1 MTPTAFTRYCRTH
14 VRHRTPN
21 DENPKTLADI
31 VREET
36 GDGRIIVRFLI
47 EVMQGQIDDSKPCHR
62 LDAARQLLNL
72 GFDGAQSVIQSV
84 SQSASVRAPSTAPRN
99 PADQGSQTSSSWK
112 PPTAKIAVR
121 FLVDVMQGNLQDFK
135 PHHRLAAAKELLR
148 RGFDNTPGHSD
159 DEYADQDESFDDD
172 DPRTPEQRD
181 PNSPNYVDR
190 YAHLYNKEDD
200 PFDFENYDEE
210 QYRRDGDGGR
220 ALRHIYGSKEVR
232 IVAIDAVNHHHCDTG
247 FDETYIPD
255 RDFTPIENPEDDPY
269 GKGSYGYNALRFAY
283 GDNDC
288 VRAANKA
295 VAEFKKRKAEHP
307 EGESENE
314 GPPVDRPSTS
324 FPQHNGNSSSDD
336 DDTMP
341 PDHWSRPYLDRLRN
355 SSTETD
361 KSSEDPDP
369 PSSVPPE
376 RPQVGAGF
384 KPDRGLA
391 RPSTGRESKSPENPD
406 PGESE
411 VPQIIRRQGPAQEK
425 TRQNLRRPAGRKP
438 APMQGPRRLPKRDRQ
453 HLVSRHLRRPVTRTK
468 CCQRR
473 TPAARSRL

>member
-1 MTPTAFTRYCRTH
+1 MFATEQQTEETS
-14 VRHRTPN
+14 
-21 DENPKTLADI
+21 KSLADI
-31 VREET
+31 IREET
-36 GDGRIIVRFLI
+36 DDGRLVVRFLI
-47 EVMQGQIDDSKPCHR
+47 DVMQGKVDDSKPCHR

-72 GFDGAQSVIQSV
+72 GFDGAHAVIQSIG
-84 SQSASVRAPSTAPRN
+84 QSASARAPSPAPTNSRIN
-99 PADQGSQTSSSWK
+99 QELADLIKLETSDG
-112 PPTAKIAVR
+112 KIAVR

-135 PHHRLAAAKELLR
+135 PHHRIAAAKELLR

-232 IVAIDAVNHHHCDTG
+232 IVAIDAVNHHHCDTS

-255 RDFTPIENPEDDPY
+255 RDFTPIDNPEDDPY

-307 EGESENE
+307 EEQTNNE
-314 GPPVDRPSTS
+314 GPPIDRPSCCY
-324 FPQHNGNSSSDD
+324 PQPTASSSEED
-336 DDTMP
+336 DDTLP
-341 PDHWSRPYLDRLRN
+341 PDHWSRPYLERIRN
-355 SSTETD
+355 SSTEED
-361 KSSEDPDP
+361 ESSKD
-369 PSSVPPE
+369 
-376 RPQVGAGF
+376 
-384 KPDRGLA
+384 
-391 RPSTGRESKSPENPD
+391 PD

-411 VPQIIRRQGPAQEK
+411 PDQSPED
-425 TRQNLRRPAGRKP
+425 P
-438 APMQGPRRLPKRDRQ
+438 
-453 HLVSRHLRRPVTRTK
+453 VSRRIRAEPIPPKT
-468 CCQRR
+468 R
-473 TPAARSRL
+473 TPASPSPTSYPTPRTRLKKRPVKIYLGPPDDSPRQCRDPGDFQSAIDGIWSAAPF

>member
-1 MTPTAFTRYCRTH
+1 MFATEPQ
-14 VRHRTPN
+14 N
-21 DENPKTLADI
+21 DENPKPLADI
-31 VREET
+31 IREET
-36 GDGRIIVRFLI
+36 DDGRLVIRFLI
-47 EVMQGQIDDSKPCHR
+47 NVMQGQIDDSKPCHR

-72 GFDGAQSVIQSV
+72 GFDGARNVIQSV
-84 SQSASVRAPSTAPRN
+84 SQSAGVRAPSSAPGNARF
-99 PADQGSQTSSSWK
+99 DQGIADIIKLETSDGRD
-112 PPTAKIAVR
+112 AVR
-121 FLVDVMQGNLQDFK
+121 FLVDVMQGTLQDFK

-232 IVAIDAVNHHHCDTG
+232 IVAIDAVNHHHCDTS

-307 EGESENE
+307 EEGTDYE
-314 GPPVDRPSTS
+314 GP
-324 FPQHNGNSSSDD
+324 
-336 DDTMP
+336 P
-341 PDHWSRPYLDRLRN
+341 PDHWSLDRTGNR
-355 SSTETD
+355 SAE
-361 KSSEDPDP
+361 EDE
-369 PSSVPPE
+369 PS
-376 RPQVGAGF
+376 
-384 KPDRGLA
+384 
-391 RPSTGRESKSPENPD
+391 ENPD
-406 PGESE
+406 PGETESHKLSNAKD
-411 VPQIIRRQGPAQEK
+411 P
-425 TRQNLRRPAGRKP
+425 
-438 APMQGPRRLPKRDRQ
+438 PK
-453 HLVSRHLRRPVTRTK
+453 RRPVKIYLGPPDDSPRQ
-468 CCQRR
+468 CRDPGDFQSAIDGIWS
-473 TPAARSRL
+473 AAPF

>member
-1 MTPTAFTRYCRTH
+1 
-14 VRHRTPN
+14 
-21 DENPKTLADI
+21 
-31 VREET
+31 
-36 GDGRIIVRFLI
+36 
-47 EVMQGQIDDSKPCHR
+47 
-62 LDAARQLLNL
+62 
-72 GFDGAQSVIQSV
+72 
-84 SQSASVRAPSTAPRN
+84 
-99 PADQGSQTSSSWK
+99 
-112 PPTAKIAVR
+112 
-121 FLVDVMQGNLQDFK
+121 MQGNLQDFK

-232 IVAIDAVNHHHCDTG
+232 IVAIDAVNHHHCDTS

-307 EGESENE
+307 EEGTDYE
-314 GPPVDRPSTS
+314 GP
-324 FPQHNGNSSSDD
+324 
-336 DDTMP
+336 P
-341 PDHWSRPYLDRLRN
+341 PDHWSCCYPQPVIA
-355 SSTETD
+355 S
-361 KSSEDPDP
+361 SSEEDDDH
-369 PSSVPPE
+369 S
-376 RPQVGAGF
+376 
-384 KPDRGLA
+384 
-391 RPSTGRESKSPENPD
+391 ENPD
-406 PGESE
+406 PWSRPNPYKLDRNRQELRPSRR
-411 VPQIIRRQGPAQEK
+411 IRPKIYLGPPDDSP
-425 TRQNLRRPAGRKP
+425 RRMPGSPAKIQKP
-438 APMQGPRRLPKRDRQ
+438 ASPTASGQPIPF
-453 HLVSRHLRRPVTRTK
+453 
-468 CCQRR
+468 
-473 TPAARSRL
+473 

>member
-1 MTPTAFTRYCRTH
+1 MFATEPQ
-14 VRHRTPN
+14 N
-21 DENPKTLADI
+21 DETPKPLADI

-36 GDGRIIVRFLI
+36 DDGRIIIRFLI
-47 EVMQGQIDDSKPCHR
+47 DVMQGKVDDSKPCHR

-72 GFDGAQSVIQSV
+72 GFDGAKTVIQSV
-84 SQSASVRAPSTAPRN
+84 SQSASVRAPSPAPAKTGLGHEL
-99 PADQGSQTSSSWK
+99 ADIIKLETSDGK
-112 PPTAKIAVR
+112 DAVR

-159 DEYADQDESFDDD
+159 DEYEDQDESFDDD

-181 PNSPNYVDR
+181 SNSPNYVDR

-232 IVAIDAVNHHHCDTG
+232 IVAIDAVNHHHCDTS

-307 EGESENE
+307 EEGTGYE
-314 GPPVDRPSTS
+314 GP
-324 FPQHNGNSSSDD
+324 
-336 DDTMP
+336 P
-341 PDHWSRPYLDRLRN
+341 PDHWSLDRTGNRSAEEDE
-355 SSTETD
+355 SS
-361 KSSEDPDP
+361 
-369 PSSVPPE
+369 
-376 RPQVGAGF
+376 
-384 KPDRGLA
+384 
-391 RPSTGRESKSPENPD
+391 ENPD
-406 PGESE
+406 PGETESHKLSNAKD
-411 VPQIIRRQGPAQEK
+411 P
-425 TRQNLRRPAGRKP
+425 
-438 APMQGPRRLPKRDRQ
+438 PKK
-453 HLVSRHLRRPVTRTK
+453 RPVKIYLGPPDDSPRQ
-468 CCQRR
+468 CRDPGDFQSAIDGIWS
-473 TPAARSRL
+473 AAPF

>member
-1 MTPTAFTRYCRTH
+1 MFATEPQ
-14 VRHRTPN
+14 N

-36 GDGRIIVRFLI
+36 NDGRLIVRFLI
-47 EVMQGQIDDSKPCHR
+47 DVMQGKVDDSKPCHR

-72 GFDGAQSVIQSV
+72 GFNDAHSVIQSIG
-84 SQSASVRAPSTAPRN
+84 QSASARAPSPAPTNSRIN
-99 PADQGSQTSSSWK
+99 QELADLIKLETSDG
-112 PPTAKIAVR
+112 KIAVR

-135 PHHRLAAAKELLR
+135 PHHRLSAAKELLR

-159 DEYADQDESFDDD
+159 DDYADQDESFDDD
-172 DPRTPEQRD
+172 DPRAPEQRD
-181 PNSPNYVDR
+181 PSSPNYVDR

-307 EGESENE
+307 EEGTGYE
-314 GPPVDRPSTS
+314 GP
-324 FPQHNGNSSSDD
+324 
-336 DDTMP
+336 P
-341 PDHWSRPYLDRLRN
+341 PDHWSLDRTGNRSAEEDE
-355 SSTETD
+355 SS
-361 KSSEDPDP
+361 
-369 PSSVPPE
+369 
-376 RPQVGAGF
+376 
-384 KPDRGLA
+384 
-391 RPSTGRESKSPENPD
+391 ENPD
-406 PGESE
+406 PGETESHKLSNAKD
-411 VPQIIRRQGPAQEK
+411 P
-425 TRQNLRRPAGRKP
+425 
-438 APMQGPRRLPKRDRQ
+438 PK
-453 HLVSRHLRRPVTRTK
+453 RRPVKIYLGPPDDSPRQ
-468 CCQRR
+468 CRDPGDFQSAIDGIWS
-473 TPAARSRL
+473 AAPF

>member
-1 MTPTAFTRYCRTH
+1 MFATEPQ
-14 VRHRTPN
+14 N

-36 GDGRIIVRFLI
+36 DDGRIIIRFLI
-47 EVMQGQIDDSKPCHR
+47 EVMQGQIGDSKPCHR

-72 GFDGAQSVIQSV
+72 GFSGAHAVIQSV
-84 SQSASVRAPSTAPRN
+84 SQSASARAQSTALSRSPLN
-99 PADQGSQTSSSWK
+99 QELADLIKLETSDG
-112 PPTAKIAVR
+112 KIAVR

-159 DEYADQDESFDDD
+159 DEYADQDEAFDDD

-307 EGESENE
+307 EEGTDYE
-314 GPPVDRPSTS
+314 GP
-324 FPQHNGNSSSDD
+324 
-336 DDTMP
+336 P
-341 PDHWSRPYLDRLRN
+341 PDHWSLDRTGNRSAEEDE
-355 SSTETD
+355 SS
-361 KSSEDPDP
+361 
-369 PSSVPPE
+369 
-376 RPQVGAGF
+376 
-384 KPDRGLA
+384 
-391 RPSTGRESKSPENPD
+391 ENPD
-406 PGESE
+406 PGETESHKLSNAKD
-411 VPQIIRRQGPAQEK
+411 P
-425 TRQNLRRPAGRKP
+425 
-438 APMQGPRRLPKRDRQ
+438 PKK
-453 HLVSRHLRRPVTRTK
+453 RPVKIYLGPPDESPRQ
-468 CCQRR
+468 CRDPGDFQSAIDGIWS
-473 TPAARSRL
+473 AAPF